1 MAALLLSVN
10 TVKGAIVAQGL
21 LRPGGHG
28 RGRGHGPQHHI
39 DCLVDARFHISAR
52 RDRPDEHRS
61 LGSGEDRNPR
71 RRDGRYAA
79 TVSIQT
85 AAGSHATAKRDSL
98 VADLRAHVRGE
109 VQFGAG
115 DRALYAT
122 DSSNYRQ
129 LPIGVVRPL
138 DTDDLAEVIRVCRD
152 HDAPVTMRGG
162 GTSLAGQATNRA
174 VIVDVSR
181 HMNRILELD
190 PVGRIARVQPGVILD
205 NLRDAAEQHHLT
217 FGPDPATHDRCTL
230 GGMLGNDSCGAHS
243 IMAGRTSDNVESL
256 DVLTYDG
263 LRLTVG
269 PTTDDELD
277 RICAEPGPRGD
288 IYRSLRSLR
297 DRHAALI
304 RERYPKLPRLVSGF
318 PLQALLPENGFDV
331 ARALIGTEG
340 TCVTILE
347 ANVRLVPS
355 PPGRALVIL
364 GFKDVFEAADRT
376 PEIMTAGPIG
386 LEGFDDRLVEAC
398 RRKGLNAAAI
408 AGLPAG
414 GGWLLVEFGGGDAAE
429 AESKAR
435 AAAGRFGDGDSA
447 CVVVNRSQQQGF
459 WTLRESAVGATAVVP
474 GKPATYPGWEDS
486 AVPPERLGAY
496 LRELDALIGKFGF
509 ERTFYGHFGDGCL
522 HLRSEFDFQTPEG
535 LRAFRSF
542 IEQAADLVVRH
553 GGSLSGEHGDGQ
565 ARAELLPRMFGPEL
579 VGAFREFKSI
589 WDPHG
594 RMNPGKV
601 VDPMPLDADLR
612 PALTL
617 ADPETFFGFPEDG
630 GSLAKAMARCVGV
643 GKCRRESGGAMC
655 PTYQAT
661 HEEQHSTR
669 GRARL
674 LFEMLEGEALP
685 DLWRSDEVLEALD
698 LCIACK
704 SCKNDCPVG
713 VDIATYKAEFM
724 AHHYAHRLRP
734 RVAYSMGLIHWW
746 AHLAQIAP
754 GLANAAG
761 TVPGISALA
770 KLVAGVDGRR
780 SLPRFADRT
789 FRRQL
794 PEGVADLGGFR
805 GADRRVVLFA
815 DTFTEGFAPSQ
826 GLAAL
831 RVLQA
836 AGFSVE
842 VPRANLCCGRPL
854 YDRGFLKQGRRLL
867 GRIMDAF
874 EPELDSGVPVLVLEP
889 SCEAVFHDELVNLF
903 PADTRAK
910 RLDGMA
916 IGLGAFVQAHPRE
929 FDAALPGRLAAPAV
943 LHGHCH
949 QKALAGMAA
958 EEATLRSIGLTP
970 AQPEPG
976 CCGMAGAFG
985 FERGE
990 HYELSQKIGERALL
1004 PAVRAAAP
1012 EALLIADGF
1021 SCREQIAQS
1030 GGRRAL
1036 HLAEVLEMALRD

>member
-1 MAALLLSVN
+1 MRTNSAARGEADDRRESLAAALR
-10 TVKGAIVAQGL
+10 TRI
-21 LRPGGHG
+21 
-28 RGRGHGPQHHI
+28 
-39 DCLVDARFHISAR
+39 
-52 RDRPDEHRS
+52 
-61 LGSGEDRNPR
+61 
-71 RRDGRYAA
+71 
-79 TVSIQT
+79 
-85 AAGSHATAKRDSL
+85 
-98 VADLRAHVRGE
+98 RGE

-138 DTDDLAEVIRVCRD
+138 DTADLAEIVRVCRE
-152 HDAPVTMRGG
+152 HDAPVTLRGG
-162 GTSLAGQATNRA
+162 GTSLAGQTTNRA
-174 VIVDVSR
+174 VVVDVSR
-181 HMNRILELD
+181 HLDRIAELD
-190 PVGRIARVQPGVILD
+190 PERRIARVQPGVILD
-205 NLRDAAEQHHLT
+205 DLRAAAERHGLT

-263 LRLTVG
+263 VRLTVG
-269 PTTDDELD
+269 RTTDADLAS
-277 RICAEPGPRGD
+277 ICAETGARGE
-288 IYRSLRSLR
+288 IYRSLLSLR
-297 DRHAALI
+297 DRHEALI
-304 RERYPKLPRLVSGF
+304 RERFPKLPRLVSGF

-331 ARALIGTEG
+331 ARSLVGTEG

-347 ANVRLVPS
+347 ATLRLVPS
-355 PPGRALVIL
+355 PPHRALLVL
-364 GFKDVFEAADRT
+364 GFADVFEAADRS
-376 PEIMTAGPIG
+376 PEILATGPIG

-398 RRKGLNAAAI
+398 RRKSLNLAAI
-408 AGLPAG
+408 GGLPKG
-414 GGWLLVEFGGGDAAE
+414 DGWLLVEFGGDTASE

-435 AAAGRFGDGDSA
+435 EAARRFGNRA
-447 CVVVNRSQQQGF
+447 IARVVLDRAAQQGF

-474 GKPATYPGWEDS
+474 GKPSTYPGWEDS

-496 LRELDALIGKFGF
+496 LRELDALIGRFGF

-522 HLRSEFDFQTPEG
+522 HLRSEFDFRTPAG
-535 LRAFRSF
+535 LRDFRTF
-542 IEQAADLVVRH
+542 VEAAADLVVRH

-579 VGAFREFKSI
+579 VAAFREFKTI
-589 WDPHG
+589 WDPRG

-601 VDPMPLDADLR
+601 VDPLPLDADLR

-617 ADPETFFGFPEDG
+617 ADPETVFGFAGDG
-630 GSLAKAMARCVGV
+630 GSLAGAVARCVGV

-661 HEEQHSTR
+661 HEERHSTR

-674 LFEMLEGEALP
+674 LWEMLEGEALP

-713 VDIATYKAEFM
+713 VDVATYKAEFM

-754 GLANAAG
+754 GLANSVGAA
-761 TVPGISALA
+761 PGIAGLA
-770 KLVAGVDGRR
+770 KLVAGVDSRR
-780 SLPRFADRT
+780 QLPRFADRT
-789 FRRQL
+789 FRRDL
-794 PEGVADLGGFR
+794 PDGVPDLGGTR
-805 GADRRVVLFA
+805 EAGDRRVVLFA
-815 DTFTEGFAPSQ
+815 DTFTDGFAPSQ

-831 RVLQA
+831 RVLRA

-842 VPRANLCCGRPL
+842 VPRADLCCGRPL

-867 GRIMDAF
+867 GGILDAF
-874 EPELDSGVPVLVLEP
+874 EPELDSGVPVVVLEP
-889 SCEAVFHDELVNLF
+889 SCEAVFHDELPNLF
-903 PADTRAK
+903 PSDSRA
-910 RLDGMA
+910 RQLDGMA
-916 IGLGAFVQAHPRE
+916 TGLGAFVEAHRSE
-929 FDAALPGRLAAPAV
+929 FSAALPGRLTAPAV

-949 QKALAGMAA
+949 QKALVGMAA
-958 EEATLRSIGLTP
+958 EEAALRSIGLAP

-1004 PAVRAAAP
+1004 PAVRSAP
-1012 EALLIADGF
+1012 DDALLIADGF

-1036 HLAEVLEMALRD
+1036 HLAQVLEMALVG